1 MYILRK
7 YVCYFYTKYMTS
19 IQVYTN
25 CVNLCATFTQNVWEK
40 LENLKMLSIQ
50 RRLQRYRV
58 IYTWRVIEGLSPA
71 CGLVVTHGPETRLGR
86 RCSADERG
94 RSSIFNQT
102 FQVQGSKLF
111 NSIPKNIRNL
121 TGCRQ
126 EEFKEQLDIY
136 LGTLQ
141 DQPASPGWIPQG
153 VSEAGTPSNSILHQ
167 KERLDRVNETRRR
180 PRGM

>member
-1 MYILRK
+1 MK
-7 YVCYFYTKYMTS
+7 
-19 IQVYTN
+19 TN
-25 CVNLCATFTQNVWEK
+25 K
-40 LENLKMLSIQ
+40 
-50 RRLQRYRV
+50 
-58 IYTWRVIEGLSPA
+58 WRVIEGLSPE

-121 TGCRQ
+121 TGCGQ

-167 KERLDRVNETRRR
+167 KERLDRVNEIRRR
-180 PRGM
+180 PPEMSRRKLNPTLNYFNLNLNFSSNFNFDS